1 MSVLEG
7 GIYFQEL
14 SNLQHGPRCLLVLG
28 LVMALVGAIFMGV
41 AGFVVERRLAAAVP
55 AAGPKDSFSLVPGAA
70 LEAGARQA
78 PEAEASEG
86 LGRGAARSL
95 ARVDSSGTVSPR
107 RRAAAL
113 SNLRPM
119 SVVGRRRRII
129 VGGRTMSCFTFAKLA
144 HPGIPHH
151 HKTTPTHTERPSAP
165 PAHDRQCRAARPR
178 FLRAAA
184 PAVAAG
190 RRALPAHQ
198 PQQHRRRRARLAAPA
213 PGRRRRPVA
222 PRHASI

>member
-41 AGFVVERRLAAAVP
+41 AGFVVERRLAAAAP

-86 LGRGAARSL
+86 LGGGAARSL

-119 SVVGRRRRII
+119 SVVGRRRGDI
-129 VGGRTMSCFTFAKLA
+129 VGGRTMSRSTFAKLA
-144 HPGIPHH
+144 HPDIPHH
-151 HKTTPTHTERPSAP
+151 HHHLQSVLPHRRHTIDSVVRPVPDFYEQQRLLSQRDGALSPPTSPSSIA
-165 PAHDRQCRAARPR
+165 DVVLDSQRL
-178 FLRAAA
+178 LRAG
-184 PAVAAG
+184 AG
-190 RRALPAHQ
+190 GLL
-198 PQQHRRRRARLAAPA
+198 HRVTQAFN
-213 PGRRRRPVA
+213 
-222 PRHASI
+222 